1 METQG
6 SSALVESVLVQT
18 DGAATGFMDRTTDL
32 LQYLRQEP
40 EEVEWATAGPKRDKS
55 HENRIANS
63 TAKEAQKPL
72 ALLEQYCTEGKISH
86 GHIDDRQGLLTPTNW
101 QHDLFLHKVC
111 VCAAEVCLHHA
122 QTSSTSP
129 KLPVLV

>member
-1 METQG
+1 MP
-6 SSALVESVLVQT
+6 T
-18 DGAATGFMDRTTDL
+18 DGAVTGVMDRTTDL

-55 HENRIANS
+55 HETRFANN

-86 GHIDDRQGLLTPTNW
+86 GHIDDRQALLYLADC
-101 QHDLFLHKVC
+101 QHDLSNGIENPPQSDICFAGIHMHY
-111 VCAAEVCLHHA
+111 ATCLR
-122 QTSSTSP
+122 
-129 KLPVLV
+129 